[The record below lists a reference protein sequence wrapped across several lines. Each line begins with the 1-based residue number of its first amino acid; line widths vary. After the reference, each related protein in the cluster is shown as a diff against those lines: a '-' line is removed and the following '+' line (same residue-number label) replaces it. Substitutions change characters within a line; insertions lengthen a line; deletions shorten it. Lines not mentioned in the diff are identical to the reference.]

1 MRFVPQVLLGLLL
14 FLTSGC
20 SGGGGGGGA
29 TASPGTGASAR
40 PWAIDDAA
48 LTGSATDLLVGG
60 DRFIGDLDPVSAAA
74 LGDPDLAAATAIGDR
89 IWAALSGPNTWI
101 GDTPLNTYQFYD
113 DVDPITNWGRAFRYT
128 GFDVIAGP
136 IVGPP
141 SFYGTGTYVSAAGEP
156 FDAVIL
162 RTWDESYWE
171 LFVIQN
177 QSTIVH
183 AIQHVNGLPIVRA
196 YASN

>member
-40 PWAIDDAA
+40 PWAIDDGA

-74 LGDPDLAAATAIGDR
+74 LGDQMWAVLAAGQMWVADNPIY
-89 IWAALSGPNTWI
+89 
-101 GDTPLNTYQFYD
+101 TYRFYD